1 MAKIPRSFYTRP
13 DVVTISRELLGK
25 FLFTQFNGIRTGGMV
40 VETEAYAGTGDRA
53 CHAHLNRRTK
63 RTEIMYHAGGVA
75 YVYLV
80 YGLHALFNII
90 TNEEGKADAVLVRAI
105 EPTEGVEEMLLRRN
119 LLSPE
124 PRLTAGPGVVSQ
136 ALGISTRHY
145 GTDLTGNDI
154 WLEDR
159 GVVVPEEDFIA
170 SPRVGIDYA
179 GEDALLPW
187 RFRIRGSR
195 WMSKAK

>member
-1 MAKIPRSFYTRP
+1 MAKLPRSFYTRP

-25 FLFTQFNGIRTGGMV
+25 YLFTEQDGIRTGGMV

-63 RTEIMYHAGGVA
+63 RTAIMYHEGGVA

-90 TNEEGKADAVLVRAI
+90 TNEEGRADAVLIRAI

-119 LLSPE
+119 LPALQPN
-124 PRLTAGPGVVSQ
+124 LTAGPGVMSQ
-136 ALGISTRHY
+136 ALGISPRHY
-145 GTDLTGNDI
+145 GTNLTGAEI

-159 GVVVPEEDFIA
+159 GLVVPEEEVLA

-179 GEDALLPW
+179 GEDASLPW
-187 RFRIRGSR
+187 RFRIKGSR
-195 WMSKAK
+195 WTSRAK